1 MISWPSLKNPSNSFV
16 VSKFSYST
24 KFYLGQ
30 LFFVETHNEKTC
42 SASSVWYSRR
52 NSQWFLKSFFMAPL
66 FVFQFFNFGYQ
77 AGIILDKM
85 IIRYLFLDH
94 FLDYSIISFLPC
106 PVQKIFQNEKI
117 FILEVGAWIFQ
128 CIFDDHRKRLR

>member
-1 MISWPSLKNPSNSFV
+1 
-16 VSKFSYST
+16 
-24 KFYLGQ
+24 
-30 LFFVETHNEKTC
+30 
-42 SASSVWYSRR
+42 
-52 NSQWFLKSFFMAPL
+52 MALL

-117 FILEVGAWIFQ
+117 FLLEVGAWIFQ
-128 CIFDDHRKRLR
+128 RIFDYERKLLR